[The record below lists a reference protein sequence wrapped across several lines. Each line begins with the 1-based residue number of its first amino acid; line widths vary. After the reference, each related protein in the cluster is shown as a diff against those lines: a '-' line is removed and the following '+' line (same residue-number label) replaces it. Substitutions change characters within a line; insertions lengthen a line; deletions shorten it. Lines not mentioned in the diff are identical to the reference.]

1 MATVMARII
10 KRLRSIKIKYILNT
24 YKRRVVTEIYRS
36 PLFVYNDFVNEL
48 PAGKLKFM
56 LFFLDETGKYLDK
69 SPVSRHVF
77 FRLIKSTVEPFEL

>member
-24 YKRRVVTEIYRS
+24 YKRRVVTEISRS

-48 PAGKLKFM
+48 PVGKLKFM

-77 FRLIKSTVEPFEL
+77 FRLIKSTV